1 MNKYL
6 TENLAKDE
14 KVVLEAELNKMCFIP
29 YIVNIVLGLI
39 LFIIGLSFDGL
50 FSMLTPCF
58 ILISLTLIIVSGLQ
72 IVSLNNMCL
81 VVTNK
86 RVLGK
91 VGFLSLATLDYPI
104 VKVDN
109 ISLSAGVFGN
119 LLKYYTISIQTA
131 GTDARNRGLR
141 FGGIK
146 NAIEFK
152 NLVVAAIEQHADDAR
167 KAQAEEIAKAMSG
180 KQ

>member
-14 KVVLEAELNKMCFIP
+14 KVVLEAEINKLCFIP
-29 YIVNIVLGLI
+29 YLVSVGLGIVL
-39 LFIIGLSFDGL
+39 FFIGLSFDGL
-50 FSMLTPCF
+50 FSLFKPTF
-58 ILISLTLIIVSGLQ
+58 ILISLVLIVVSVMQ

-104 VKVDN
+104 GKVDN
-109 ISLSAGVFGN
+109 ISLNAGIFGN

-146 NAIEFK
+146 NAVEFK